1 MAITSKVSV
10 KSQTVLPV
18 AVREHLGIG
27 PGDEIEYELRD
38 GFAVLRPSRRHSAEK
53 DDPFAVF
60 AEWSGPADEAAY
72 DDL

>member
-1 MAITSKVSV
+1 MTSKVTV
-10 KSQTVLPV
+10 ESQTVLPV
-18 AVREHLGIG
+18 AVCEHLGIG

-38 GFAVLRPSRRHSAEK
+38 GFAVLRPSRPRSTEK

-60 AEWSGPADEAAY
+60 AEWSSPADEAAY